1 MTYLV
6 TGAAGLLGSHVVD
19 LLVEQGYRPRS
30 LVQPGEDVR
39 HLEEAG
45 AYVLVGDVR
54 DRDAV
59 IAAVGNVEYV
69 IHCAA
74 KTGPWGNEG
83 DYVNINVRALED
95 LVRASVSVGVRRF
108 VHISSITVHGNDVK
122 GDADESRPLK
132 VEPNPYSRSKVAGE
146 RLLEGM
152 IRNDGAPVA
161 IVRPGWI
168 YGPRDRASFA
178 RFATM
183 VQQRRM
189 TLMGSGDNHIP
200 LIYVRDAARGLLL
213 AATSTA
219 AEGRA
224 YLLVNDQRVTQSQFF
239 EAIAR
244 ELGVK
249 PPSRRIPY
257 RLAVGLAAAAEWQAK
272 VRGSGSPPPVTRYG
286 VQLLGGENRFFVDR
300 ARRELGFQPEVDMA
314 EGVQRAVAWVRATA
328 GDPVAAGDR

>member
-1 MTYLV
+1 M

-19 LLVEQGYRPRS
+19 LLVEQGHRPRA
-30 LVQPGEDVR
+30 LVRPGEDVQY
-39 HLEEAG
+39 LAG
-45 AYVLVGDVR
+45 AGAEVVVGDVC
-54 DRDAV
+54 DRDALG
-59 IAAVGNVEYV
+59 AAVRDVEYV

-74 KTGPWGNEG
+74 RTGPWGNEA
-83 DYVNINVRALED
+83 DYVNTNVRALED
-95 LVRASVSVGVRRF
+95 LVRASASVGVRRF
-108 VHISSITVHGNDVK
+108 VHVSSITVHGNDVK

-132 VEPNPYSRSKVAGE
+132 AEPNPYSRSKVAGE

-152 IRNDGAPVA
+152 IRHDGYPVA

-168 YGPRDRASFA
+168 YGPRDRASFY
-178 RFATM
+178 RFAAM
-183 VQQRRM
+183 VEQGRM
-189 TLMGSGDNHIP
+189 TLMGSGDNHVP

-239 EAIAR
+239 GAIAG

-257 RLAVGLAAAAEWQAK
+257 RLALAVAVAAEWQAK
-272 VRGSGSPPPVTRYG
+272 VRGSASPPPVTRYG
-286 VQLLGGENRFFVDR
+286 VQLLGGENRFFVER
-300 ARRELGFQPEVDMA
+300 ARRELGFQPEIDMA
-314 EGVQRAVAWVRATA
+314 EGVERAVAWVRAEA
-328 GDPVAAGDR
+328 GDPVPAGDC

>member
-19 LLVEQGYRPRS
+19 LLVEQGHRPRA

-39 HLEEAG
+39 LLEGAG
-45 AYVLVGDVR
+45 AEVVVGDVC
-54 DRDAV
+54 DRDGIGPAV
-59 IAAVGNVEYV
+59 RDVEYV

-74 KTGPWGNEG
+74 KTGPWGNEA
-83 DYVNINVRALED
+83 DYVNTNVRALEH

-108 VHISSITVHGNDVK
+108 VHVSSITVHGNDVR
-122 GDADESRPLK
+122 GDADESLPLK
-132 VEPNPYSRSKVAGE
+132 GEPNPYSRSKVAGE

-178 RFATM
+178 RFAAM
-183 VQQRRM
+183 VQQGRM

-239 EAIAR
+239 DAIAA

-249 PPSRRIPY
+249 PASRRIPY
-257 RLAVGLAAAAEWQAK
+257 RLALALAVAAEWQAK
-272 VRGSGSPPPVTRYG
+272 VRGSSSPPPVTRYG
-286 VQLLGGENRFFVDR
+286 VQLLGGENRFFVER

-314 EGVQRAVAWVRATA
+314 EGVERTVAWVRAA
-328 GDPVAAGDR
+328 AKDPLPAGDR

>member
-19 LLVEQGYRPRS
+19 VLVEQGHRARA
-30 LVQPGEDVR
+30 LVQPGQDLR

-45 AYVLVGDVR
+45 AEVVVGDVC
-54 DRDAV
+54 DRDCIGTAV
-59 IAAVGNVEYV
+59 EDVEYV

-74 KTGPWGNEG
+74 KTGPWGNEA
-83 DYVNINVRALED
+83 DYVDTNVRALEH
-95 LVRASVSVGVRRF
+95 LLRASVSVGVRRF
-108 VHISSITVHGNDVK
+108 VHVSSITVHGNDVR

-132 VEPNPYSRSKVAGE
+132 VEPNPYSRSKVSGE

-152 IRNDGAPVA
+152 IRNDGVPVA

-168 YGPRDRASFA
+168 YGPRDRSSFA
-178 RFATM
+178 RFAAM
-183 VQQRRM
+183 VEQGRM

-239 EAIAR
+239 EAIAG

-257 RLAVGLAAAAEWQAK
+257 RVALALAAVAEWQAK
-272 VRGSGSPPPVTRYG
+272 VRTSSSPPPVTRYG
-286 VQLLGGENRFFVDR
+286 VQLLGGENRFFVER

-314 EGVQRAVAWVRATA
+314 EGVERAVAWVRAA
-328 GDPVAAGDR
+328 ANDPLPAGDR